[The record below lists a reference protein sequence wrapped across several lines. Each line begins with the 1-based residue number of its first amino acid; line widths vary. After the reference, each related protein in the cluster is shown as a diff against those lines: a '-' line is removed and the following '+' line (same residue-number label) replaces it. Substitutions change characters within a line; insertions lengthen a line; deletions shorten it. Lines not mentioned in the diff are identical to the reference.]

1 MVHYDR
7 PTNRWC
13 LGTAFDE
20 VLASAAGAGLPANI
34 DSNPPLSGWTCQAD
48 VADADVAATMTHCF
62 FAERHSWD
70 LVALRSAELKA
81 RQSAEDHKSI
91 MDVSLLLFFSEQIAE
106 RRRRTAYAIHVA
118 QFGRIWHNLAQLERV
133 SVYIVMLHFFCNGVV
148 GNTHTQSAAIN

>member
-34 DSNPPLSGWTCQAD
+34 DSSPPLSGWACQAD

-70 LVALRSAELKA
+70 LVALRSVELQA
-81 RQSAEDHKSI
+81 RRSAADHKSI
-91 MDVSLLLFFSEQIAE
+91 MDVSLLFF
-106 RRRRTAYAIHVA
+106 
-118 QFGRIWHNLAQLERV
+118 
-133 SVYIVMLHFFCNGVV
+133 
-148 GNTHTQSAAIN
+148 QSR